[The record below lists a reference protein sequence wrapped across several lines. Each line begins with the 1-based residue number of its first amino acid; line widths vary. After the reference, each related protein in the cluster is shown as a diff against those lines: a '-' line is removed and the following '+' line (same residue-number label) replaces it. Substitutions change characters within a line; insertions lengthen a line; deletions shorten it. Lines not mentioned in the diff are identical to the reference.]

1 MHGRETT
8 TLWCYTFIASLQETN
23 DSWWW
28 LVLAS
33 EFPTQEMGALVY
45 QCSLLGRPAHPGR
58 ALFRT
63 PFRGPSMFG

>member
-23 DSWWW
+23 DSLWW

-33 EFPTQEMGALVY
+33 EFPTQEMG
-45 QCSLLGRPAHPGR
+45 RPGVLMLA
-58 ALFRT
+58 A
-63 PFRGPSMFG
+63 GPSCSPRASFV